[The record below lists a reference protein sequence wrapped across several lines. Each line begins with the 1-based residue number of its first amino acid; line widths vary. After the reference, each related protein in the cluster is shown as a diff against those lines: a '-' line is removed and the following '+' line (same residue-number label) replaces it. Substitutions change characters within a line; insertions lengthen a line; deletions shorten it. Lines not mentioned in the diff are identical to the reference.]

1 MRVTDEEYGSI
12 LDEEEVEVE
21 VSRPVGGIVSVR
33 FNGGE
38 MRELRSEVNLAGGKV
53 SSFIKQAVWA
63 YIAQQRSERE
73 AALPAI
79 AGNGPSALGGQVI
92 TGSAPATGS
101 GDPHPARVSMKPID
115 PGAEAGGAAS

>member
-12 LDEEEVEVE
+12 LDEEEVEVD
-21 VSRPVGGIVSVR
+21 VRRPVGGIVSVR

-38 MRELRSEVNLAGGKV
+38 MQELRSEVNLAGGKV

-73 AALPAI
+73 AAPPSI
-79 AGNGPSALGGQVI
+79 AGNGPTTLGGHVI
-92 TGSAPATGS
+92 AGSAPSTGS
-101 GDPHPARVSMKPID
+101 GDPHPARVSMKPIELD
-115 PGAEAGGAAS
+115 AEAGGAAS